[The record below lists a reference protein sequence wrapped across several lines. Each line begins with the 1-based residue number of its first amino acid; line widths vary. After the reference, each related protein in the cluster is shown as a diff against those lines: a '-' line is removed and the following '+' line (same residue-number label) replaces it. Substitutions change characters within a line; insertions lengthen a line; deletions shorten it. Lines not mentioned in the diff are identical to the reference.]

1 MEHYGKTLKQ
11 LRKARNLSQQA
22 LSVGIMSRSNLSR
35 FENQEYIPSFDKV
48 ILLLEKLGV
57 EMDEFIYINNQY
69 QTTLYEQLYDRLIY
83 AENRRNHAELMEV
96 AAEITERKEKNRRFY
111 ELYLL
116 SQLALLENDLRSELT
131 TDQIS
136 LEMRAVILDTENW
149 LFEDFR
155 RLNNFLGM
163 FDREEAVFLY
173 GRAVKEFEK
182 YEEFPRENNIRI
194 YLALNLGQLLAEQ
207 EQGAQATFYFEQA
220 KEYAGKRNKLFQ
232 QLTIEASLEKLSQPQ
247 IASEENR
254 EFLSLLAVLEQMGY
268 EDTVAALKKY
278 YS

>member
-11 LRKARNLSQQA
+11 LRKARNLSQQE

-96 AAEITERKEKNRRFY
+96 AAKITERKEKNRRFY

-254 EFLSLLAVLEQMGY
+254 GFLSLLAVLEQMGY
-268 EDTVAALKKY
+268 EDTVASLKKY